1 MRADFKSSH
10 VDTMVQHR
18 ALMWRRERGITRGLM
33 RKELEVKNKVA
44 IMNTNLKYEKSRHP
58 TPISSCRFKYC
69 TGTK

>member
-1 MRADFKSSH
+1 
-10 VDTMVQHR
+10 
-18 ALMWRRERGITRGLM
+18 MWRRERGITRGLM